1 MKEATGGPGSGA
13 DTALT
18 GRFFMSP
25 ADLQQLVAAAGQLR
39 DRQLAPTHPA
49 GAAGNSSAEAEA
61 ACAEGTERVEGWHQ
75 EGETYSCPPAADAGP
90 GAAAA
95 VLRSGGSVGS
105 NAAAAA
111 GSPSAQGLAARLAE
125 LLSRWDAQAADSAG
139 ELPAGVSGRSSVTRT
154 PADRG
159 ERAVAAPAVATAGPE
174 GAASGPGAGHDAA
187 AGDSVPETT
196 WPATADSAVGMM
208 SGLQDNDRQPTHP
221 ADAQPVA
228 AAGDAAALLEDLQQ
242 AVSELS
248 AGTTSEADYGN
259 RAAAAAGSVAWQAGL
274 LSSAEGGHV
283 VDDDASSPVTE
294 PAEGHLEGM
303 QEASQMLQQALSR
316 HDALMQLIASLGAA
330 PGSELLA
337 STASGSEA
345 AL

>member
-1 MKEATGGPGSGA
+1 
-13 DTALT
+13 
-18 GRFFMSP
+18 MSP

-39 DRQLAPTHPA
+39 DRQLAPTHAA
-49 GAAGNSSAEAEA
+49 GTAGNSSAEAEA
-61 ACAEGTERVEGWHQ
+61 AGAEGTETAEGWHQ
-75 EGETYSCPPAADAGP
+75 EGQGYFQPHAADAGPP

-95 VLRSGGSVGS
+95 VMRSGRPVGS
-105 NAAAAA
+105 SAAAAA
-111 GSPSAQGLAARLAE
+111 ASSSAQGLAARLAE
-125 LLSRWDAQAADSAG
+125 LLSRWDAEAADSAG
-139 ELPAGVSGRSSVTRT
+139 ELPAGVSGRSSVTHT
-154 PADRG
+154 PAEG
-159 ERAVAAPAVATAGPE
+159 GQRAVAAT
-174 GAASGPGAGHDAA
+174 AA
-187 AGDSVPETT
+187 AGRDDGPDDGPDEAAACTGAGVYAAGDAVPETT
-196 WPATADSAVGMM
+196 RPATAASAGGSSVGMM
-208 SGLQDNDRQPTHP
+208 SGLQDDDKQPSNP
-221 ADAQPVA
+221 AHAQPGA
-228 AAGDAAALLEDLQQ
+228 AVGDAAALLEDLQQ

-248 AGTTSEADYGN
+248 AGAESEAAYAN
-259 RAAAAAGSVAWQAGL
+259 RATPAAAAGPIAWQAGL
-274 LSSAEGGHV
+274 LSSAEGGH